1 MGVIAKRLTGQSDC
15 VIPLYTLV
23 TPFLVNCE
31 QLKIKRSRANSGT
44 LKTHPRRLMLERRWP
59 GSKQKVE
66 PDSSSYLKY
75 LNSKTVLLEFSIYG
89 NRKKQIGL
97 LVPPSVDLKLDWGGD
112 GERRGLFGVNLS
124 NLCETKTNIV
134 QYFPGTLLNC
144 LLIGLVIEICFP
156 ETFLLSGQDKILP
169 RNLRRKEQ

>member
-44 LKTHPRRLMLERRWP
+44 LKTHPRRLMLRRWP

-66 PDSSSYLKY
+66 PGSSSYLKY

-112 GERRGLFGVNLS
+112 GERRRLFGVNLS
-124 NLCETKTNIV
+124 NLRETKTNIV
-134 QYFPGTLLNC
+134 QYFPGTPLNC
-144 LLIGLVIEICFP
+144 LLIGLVIEI
-156 ETFLLSGQDKILP
+156 
-169 RNLRRKEQ
+169 

>member
-23 TPFLVNCE
+23 
-31 QLKIKRSRANSGT
+31 NSGI

-75 LNSKTVLLEFSIYG
+75 LNSKTVLLEFSI
-89 NRKKQIGL
+89 
-97 LVPPSVDLKLDWGGD
+97 
-112 GERRGLFGVNLS
+112 
-124 NLCETKTNIV
+124 
-134 QYFPGTLLNC
+134 
-144 LLIGLVIEICFP
+144 
-156 ETFLLSGQDKILP
+156 
-169 RNLRRKEQ
+169 

>member
-31 QLKIKRSRANSGT
+31 QLKIKRSRVNSGPS
-44 LKTHPRRLMLERRWP
+44 KTHPRRLMLRRWP

-66 PDSSSYLKY
+66 PGSSSYLKY

-89 NRKKQIGL
+89 NRKEQIGL

-112 GERRGLFGVNLS
+112 GERRGLFGVNLR
-124 NLCETKTNIV
+124 NLGETKTNIV
-134 QYFPGTLLNC
+134 QFFQALF
-144 LLIGLVIEICFP
+144 LIAC
-156 ETFLLSGQDKILP
+156 
-169 RNLRRKEQ
+169 

>member
-1 MGVIAKRLTGQSDC
+1 MIWIYPYSY
-15 VIPLYTLV
+15 IWLYGRHRKKTDWTEWLRD
-23 TPFLVNCE
+23 TPVYFPNPVLVNCE

-44 LKTHPRRLMLERRWP
+44 LKTHPRRLMLRRWP

-66 PDSSSYLKY
+66 PGSSFYLKY
-75 LNSKTVLLEFSIYG
+75 LNSKTVLLEFSIYV

-97 LVPPSVDLKLDWGGD
+97 LVAPSVDLKLDWGGD
-112 GERRGLFGVNLS
+112 GERRRLFGVNLR

-144 LLIGLVIEICFP
+144 LLIII
-156 ETFLLSGQDKILP
+156 
-169 RNLRRKEQ
+169 

>member
-31 QLKIKRSRANSGT
+31 QLKIKRSRVNSGPS
-44 LKTHPRRLMLERRWP
+44 KTHPRRLMLRRWP

-97 LVPPSVDLKLDWGGD
+97 LVPPSVDLKLYWGGD
-112 GERRGLFGVNLS
+112 GERRGLFGVNLR
-124 NLCETKTNIV
+124 NLGETKTNIV
-134 QYFPGTLLNC
+134 QFFQALF
-144 LLIGLVIEICFP
+144 LIAC
-156 ETFLLSGQDKILP
+156 
-169 RNLRRKEQ
+169 